1 MRTTGEPEYVFR
13 SQWRLPAPPVAVY
26 EALRDVEGYPRW
38 WPQVVAVRRLDDAG
52 GELRCRSLLPYDLVF
67 AVHREIEDPDTGVL
81 RARLTGD
88 LAGTSQWT
96 VRADGA
102 GSVAVFDE
110 EVDVHKGL
118 VRAAGRLVRPA
129 LRFNHDLMM
138 RSGEKGL
145 RGHLT

>member
-1 MRTTGEPEYVFR
+1 MSAEYVFR
-13 SQWRLPAPPVAVY
+13 STWRLAAPVGAVY
-26 EALRDVEGYPRW
+26 EALRDVESYPRW

-67 AVHREIEDPDTGVL
+67 AVHRETEDAASGVL
-81 RARLTGD
+81 RATLTGD

-96 VRADGA
+96 VGVDDAGT

-138 RSGEKGL
+138 RAGEKGL
-145 RGHLT
+145 RGYLT